1 MKTKT
6 ADTDNLSARSLNNLI
21 FKSRSLTL
29 QNSFFIRYNKSPL
42 KWWKWFVFHF
52 KVVFVLGI
60 FTFLSWI
67 FGYVEKWK
75 LRLVLK

>member
-29 QNSFFIRYNKSPL
+29 QNSFFIRYNKKPI
-42 KWWKWFVFHF
+42 
-52 KVVFVLGI
+52 KVMKMVCISF
-60 FTFLSWI
+60 
-67 FGYVEKWK
+67 
-75 LRLVLK
+75 